1 MSGSQLRRITMKNDT
16 RRQGK
21 RKGLHPGSRLG
32 GPSQLL
38 SVIGIMLL
46 TVAVFSIVSFGVT
59 QADDQPLP
67 SVTVGYQ
74 NGTITA
80 IHEKTLDINGRTY
93 TVMSDTV
100 MLDQH
105 GDTLD
110 PGRLMVSAEVKFH
123 VKKEQSNMIDQMI
136 VTLPF

>member
-1 MSGSQLRRITMKNDT
+1 MKDNV
-16 RRQGK
+16 RRQRG
-21 RKGLHPGSRLG
+21 RQGLYPGGRMGGQSRLFLG
-32 GPSQLL
+32 
-38 SVIGIMLL
+38 IGIMLL
-46 TVAVFSIVSFGVT
+46 SVAVFSVVSFSIT

-67 SVTVGYQ
+67 SMTVGYQ

-80 IHEKTLDINGRTY
+80 IHEKTFDIDGRAYGVTQD
-93 TVMSDTV
+93 VV

-105 GDTLD
+105 GEPLD
-110 PGRLMVSAEVKFH
+110 PGRLIVSAEVKFH

>member
-1 MSGSQLRRITMKNDT
+1 MEGRGRLALR
-16 RRQGK
+16 
-21 RKGLHPGSRLG
+21 
-32 GPSQLL
+32 
-38 SVIGIMLL
+38 VGIMLL
-46 TVAVFSIVSFGVT
+46 AMAALSVASFSIA
-59 QADDQPLP
+59 QAEDQPIP
-67 SVTVGYQ
+67 AMTINYQ

-80 IHEKTLDINGRTY
+80 IHEKTLDIDGRTY
-93 TVMSDTV
+93 GMTQDVV

-105 GDTLD
+105 GEPLD

>member
-1 MSGSQLRRITMKNDT
+1 MKDDY

-21 RKGLHPGSRLG
+21 GMSLHLG
-32 GPSQLL
+32 KQMGVQRRVFLR
-38 SVIGIMLL
+38 VGIVLL
-46 TVAVFSIVSFGVT
+46 TVAVLPILSFSTT
-59 QADDQPLP
+59 QAEDQPLP
-67 SVTVGYQ
+67 SVTINYQ

-80 IHEKTLDINGRTY
+80 IHEKTLDIDGRTY
-93 TVMSDTV
+93 GVTQDVV

-105 GDTLD
+105 GEAME

-123 VKKEQSNMIDQMI
+123 VMKEQSNMIDKMI

>member
-1 MSGSQLRRITMKNDT
+1 MKDDT

-21 RKGLHPGSRLG
+21 SKGLHPGSRMDGRSRLF
-32 GPSQLL
+32 L
-38 SVIGIMLL
+38 SAGIMLL
-46 TVAVFSIVSFGVT
+46 VMTVLSVVSVSIT
-59 QADDQPLP
+59 QADDQPIP
-67 SVTVGYQ
+67 SMTINYQ

-80 IHEKTLDINGRTY
+80 IHEKTLDIDGRTY
-93 TVMSDTV
+93 GVVPDVV

-105 GDTLD
+105 GETLD

>member
-1 MSGSQLRRITMKNDT
+1 MGGQ
-16 RRQGK
+16 
-21 RKGLHPGSRLG
+21 SRLF
-32 GPSQLL
+32 L
-38 SVIGIMLL
+38 SVGIVMLS
-46 TVAVFSIVSFGVT
+46 VAVFSVVTVSLAL
-59 QADDQPLP
+59 ADDPP
-67 SVTVGYQ
+67 PPAMAVGYQ

-80 IHEKTLDINGRTY
+80 IHEKTFDIDGRTY
-93 TVMSDTV
+93 GVVQDVV

-105 GDTLD
+105 GEVLD